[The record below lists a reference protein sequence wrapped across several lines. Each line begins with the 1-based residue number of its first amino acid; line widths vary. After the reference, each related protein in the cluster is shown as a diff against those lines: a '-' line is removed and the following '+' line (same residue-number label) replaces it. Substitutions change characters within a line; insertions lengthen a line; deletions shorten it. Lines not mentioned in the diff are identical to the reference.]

1 MTMAKT
7 ATRVHVRQ
15 EFLFL
20 NRLRE
25 SGTTN
30 MFGASPYIAEEFG
43 LSKTDARTVL
53 SEWMR
58 WADEDPTRIDL

>member
-1 MTMAKT
+1 
-7 ATRVHVRQ
+7 
-15 EFLFL
+15 
-20 NRLRE
+20 
-25 SGTTN
+25 